1 MNICILSTDF
11 LPTVG
16 GVAAH
21 VYGLSK
27 AFVRQGNNVHVIT
40 IRRHF
45 HEGKYQEIDGIKVH
59 RVYYPSLRLVHRF
72 SRLIVFLAYAFR
84 AWLKLKWLIRKEGID
99 IIHSHHLPD
108 ALIAKFIGNIPKV
121 ETEHSSGFLEAVEK
135 GKHKRLYAWILGQ
148 ADRLIGTSQELVD
161 KVVELGIGRD
171 KTLFI
176 PNGVDIDVFH
186 PQVNGSG
193 IRERYGIA
201 SDDKVILCPRRL
213 VAKNNVGYL
222 IEAMP
227 EVIKQNSQVRCL
239 IAGCGSERA
248 KLEEEAVALGIA
260 NRVTFTGEI
269 PNSEMPE
276 YYAAS
281 DIVVLP
287 SLKEG
292 TSIAGLEAMATGKPL
307 VGTNVGGIPHIIANN
322 KTGVLVR
329 LGNPRELACAMV
341 SLLNDDGK
349 RVTMGLNARKRVER
363 EFSWQIIA
371 RKTRGIYEEVSKSK
385 RY

>member
-1 MNICILSTDF
+1 MNICMLAIDF
-11 LPTVG
+11 IPNIGGIPT
-16 GVAAH
+16 H
-21 VYGLSK
+21 VYELSK
-27 AFVRQGNNVHVIT
+27 ALVRQGNNVHVTT

-45 HEGKYQEIDGIKVH
+45 NEGKYQEIDGIRVH
-59 RVYYPSLRLVHRF
+59 RLYYPRLRLIHRF
-72 SRLIVFLAYAFR
+72 SRLIIFFAYSFLT
-84 AWLKLKWLIRKEGID
+84 WLKLKWLIRKEGID
-99 IIHSHHLPD
+99 IIHSHSVPD
-108 ALIAKFIGNIPKV
+108 ALIAKFIENIPKV
-121 ETEHSSGFLEAVEK
+121 ETEHTSGFLYAVEK

-148 ADRLIGTSQELVD
+148 ADRLVCPSQEFIDAEV
-161 KVVELGIGRD
+161 KLGIGRN
-171 KTLFI
+171 KTAFI
-176 PNGVDIDVFH
+176 SNGVDIDVFH
-186 PQVNGSG
+186 PQVNGNG

-201 SDDKVILCPRRL
+201 SDEKVILCPRRL
-213 VAKNNVGYL
+213 VPKNNVGYL

-227 EVIKQNSQVRCL
+227 EVIKQNRQVRCL
-239 IAGCGSERA
+239 IVGCGSERA
-248 KLEEEAVALGIA
+248 KLEKEAIALGIA
-260 NRVTFTGEI
+260 NRVIFKGGI

-322 KTGVLVR
+322 ETGILVGLR
-329 LGNPRELACAMV
+329 NPRELACAMV

-371 RKTRGIYEEVSKSK
+371 RKTQGIYEEVSKSK